1 MRDATVAAGNA
12 NALVQFAASKGA
24 DPGALCAAAG
34 VAPSMLADFDARVPM
49 ERYKALIRAAASLTG
64 DPAFAL
70 NYGAETD
77 FRAFSVVGL
86 IAHASATMAEALAQ
100 MNRYSRLVVEVDGV
114 VEGPRF
120 ANVMRD
126 GGMWLDDLRENPNEF
141 PELTETTW
149 SRFIVGSRRNFPE
162 HVFALEAHV
171 THAAPA
177 HREAYERI
185 WQVPVTFGAA
195 RNAIRMN
202 PVWPTLRIHTEN
214 RYAFGVLTDRA
225 ETLLGA
231 LRQSDSVKSAVEKN
245 LLALLHTGDVS
256 IRRIAPLLGMS
267 RQTLYRRLKSEGV
280 TYQSVLDD
288 LRRRMA
294 LDYLG
299 ARRVSVNETA
309 YLVGFSDPAAF
320 SRAFKRWTGRSPR
333 EARR

>member
-1 MRDATVAAGNA
+1 MTKASVAAGYA
-12 NALVQFAASKGA
+12 SALIAFAGSKGA
-24 DPGALCAAAG
+24 DAGALHDAAG
-34 VAPSMLADFDARVPM
+34 LTPASLEDFDARVPFD
-49 ERYKALIRAAASLTG
+49 RYQALMRAAIRLTG

-70 NYGAETD
+70 EFGAGTD
-77 FRAFSVVGL
+77 FRNFSVVGL

-100 MNRYSRLVVEVDGV
+100 MNRYSRLVIEVDGV

-126 GGMWLDDLRENPNEF
+126 GGMWLEDLRENPNDF

-149 SRFIVGSRRNFPE
+149 SRFIVGSRRNFPD

-171 THAAPA
+171 THGAPA
-177 HREAYERI
+177 HQDAYERI
-185 WQVPVTFGAA
+185 WKVPVTFGAA

-202 PVWPTLRIHTEN
+202 PIWPTLRINTEN
-214 RYAFGVLTDRA
+214 RYAFGVLTERA
-225 ETLLGA
+225 ETLLTA
-231 LRQSDSVKSAVEKN
+231 LRESDSVKSEVEKY
-245 LLALLHTGDVS
+245 LLAVLHTGDVS
-256 IRRIAPLLGMS
+256 INRIAPLLGMS

>member
-1 MRDATVAAGNA
+1 MSKASVAAGYA
-12 NALVQFAASKGA
+12 SALIDFAQSKGA
-24 DPGALCAAAG
+24 DAGALYAASGLTPA
-34 VAPSMLADFDARVPM
+34 ALENFDARLPFN
-49 ERYKALIRAAASLTG
+49 RYQALMRAAIALTG

-70 NYGAETD
+70 EYGAGTD
-77 FRAFSVVGL
+77 FRNFSVVGL
-86 IAHASATMAEALAQ
+86 IAHASTTMAEALAQ
-100 MNRYSRLVVEVDGV
+100 MNRYARLVIEVDGV

-126 GGMWLDDLRENPNEF
+126 GGMWLEDLRENPNEF

-177 HREAYERI
+177 HRDAYERI
-185 WQVPVTFGAA
+185 WQVPVTFGAV

-202 PVWPTLRIHTEN
+202 PIWPTLRIHTEN

-225 ETLLGA
+225 ETLLNA
-231 LRQSDSVKSAVEKN
+231 LRQSESVKSAVEKN
-245 LLALLHTGDVS
+245 LLAVLHTGDAS
-256 IRRIAPLLGMS
+256 IDRIAPLLGMS